1 MIEETEIEK
10 NGKITSVG
18 DLNLAIE
25 KLEIKRMLLEENM
38 KEDVHAILEGLKPS
52 NILKN
57 TMHQFQ
63 ESSEVRNNLLK
74 VALGLGAGY
83 FSKKLLV
90 GKTAGMLKKTLGTA
104 LQYGIAALVAKKKD
118 KEEKSGSDTK
128 RKNLLEKI
136 LSL

>member
-10 NGKITSVG
+10 HGKITSVA

-25 KLEIKRMLLEENM
+25 KLERKRMLLEENM
-38 KEDVHAILEGLKPS
+38 KEDVHTILEGLKPS

-57 TMHQFQ
+57 TMHHFQ
-63 ESSEVRNNLLK
+63 ESSEIRSNLLK

-83 FSKKLLV
+83 FSKRLLV
-90 GKTAGMLKKTLGTA
+90 GKSAGMLKKTLGIA

-136 LSL
+136 LLL

>member
-10 NGKITSVG
+10 HGKITSVA

-25 KLEIKRMLLEENM
+25 KLERKRMLLEENM
-38 KEDVHAILEGLKPS
+38 KEDVHTILEGLKPS

-57 TMHQFQ
+57 TMHHFQ
-63 ESSEVRNNLLK
+63 ESSEIRSNLLK

-83 FSKKLLV
+83 FSKRLLV
-90 GKTAGMLKKTLGTA
+90 GKSAGMLKKTLGIA

-118 KEEKSGSDTK
+118 KEEKSGSETK

-136 LSL
+136 LLL

>member
-10 NGKITSVG
+10 HGKITSVA

-25 KLEIKRMLLEENM
+25 KLERKRMLLEENM
-38 KEDVHAILEGLKPS
+38 KEDVHTILEGLKPS

-57 TMHQFQ
+57 TMHHFQ
-63 ESSEVRNNLLK
+63 ESSEIRSNLLK

-90 GKTAGMLKKTLGTA
+90 GKSAGMLKKTLGIA

-136 LSL
+136 LLL

>member
-10 NGKITSVG
+10 LGKITSVA

-25 KLEIKRMLLEENM
+25 KLERKRILLEENI
-38 KEDVHAILEGLKPS
+38 KEDVHTILEGLKPS

-57 TMHQFQ
+57 TLHHFQ
-63 ESSEVRNNLLK
+63 ESSEIRSNLLK
-74 VALGLGAGY
+74 VALGLGAGF

-90 GKTAGMLKKTLGTA
+90 GKSAGMLKKTLGIA

-136 LSL
+136 LLL

>member
-10 NGKITSVG
+10 LGKITSVA

-25 KLEIKRMLLEENM
+25 KLERKRILLEENI

-57 TMHQFQ
+57 TLHHFQ
-63 ESSEVRNNLLK
+63 ESSEIRSNLLK
-74 VALGLGAGY
+74 VALGLGAGF

-90 GKTAGMLKKTLGTA
+90 GKSAGMLKKTLGIA

-136 LSL
+136 LLL

>member
-1 MIEETEIEK
+1 MIEEKEIGK
-10 NGKITSVG
+10 HGKITSVG
-18 DLNLAIE
+18 DLELAIE
-25 KLEIKRMLLEENM
+25 RLERKRMLLEENM
-38 KEDVHAILEGLKPS
+38 KDDVHAILEGLKPS

-57 TMHQFQ
+57 TMHHFQ
-63 ESSEVRNNLLK
+63 ESSEIRSNLLK

-83 FSKKLLV
+83 FSKRLLV
-90 GKTAGMLKKTLGTA
+90 GKSAGMFKKTLGTA

-118 KEEKSGSDTK
+118 KEEKSESDTK